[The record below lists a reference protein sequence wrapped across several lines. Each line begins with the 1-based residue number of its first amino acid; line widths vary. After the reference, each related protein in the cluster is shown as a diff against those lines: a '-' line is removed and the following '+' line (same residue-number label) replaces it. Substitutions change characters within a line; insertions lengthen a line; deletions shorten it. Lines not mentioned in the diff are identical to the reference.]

1 MSLTLILICFCCYCC
16 YVYALFRYNHCYY
29 VAFTLITV
37 IIGKHNSFS
46 HCNHHYEKPDK
57 NHINKLKTNPFKDHR
72 GNSEE
77 STKQRQNTHASLT
90 LNSYLQAI
98 RLPLDLAL
106 PIHGAARN
114 NSLARRWSTQWRHT
128 VLKTLRSRP
137 PWSRRRR
144 TIPTHWFGLLSV
156 CKYFH
161 D

>member
-114 NSLARRWSTQWRHT
+114 NSLARDVTPCWR
-128 VLKTLRSRP
+128 RSAHDRP
-137 PWSRRRR
+137 GAGDGEQSRRIDLASFPFANISTTR
-144 TIPTHWFGLLSV
+144 LQ
-156 CKYFH
+156 
-161 D
+161 